1 MPKATSSSSD
11 DGVRTLDIPSAAVGD
26 RVQHE
31 FLVLEREER
40 RQATGDPFIVLT
52 LGNATGR
59 IPTAPVWLNQI
70 DWVAGAEK
78 GRVVQVIGEIGAFQ
92 RRRQL
97 RLSGPLRVLP
107 EESVVPEGFL
117 PRIGVATEQLWD
129 WIDRA
134 RGDIRSIA
142 LRRAV
147 DCFFADD
154 AFREEFER
162 LPASVAAHHALV
174 GGLLLHVTEVATV
187 GRSAARVLKG
197 NADLVLAG
205 ALLHDVGKVR
215 AFGITPTGFT
225 WTAEGRLVGSA
236 ALGALLVGER
246 LAPLVPNELSAI
258 QLAELQHLVAVAQG
272 DWGTGAMTVEA
283 EILQGADRM
292 SVRAADVAEALGDDD
307 HFADGEFSERRPY
320 RVGHRV
326 WRRPHGWE

>member
-1 MPKATSSSSD
+1 M
-11 DGVRTLDIPSAAVGD
+11 RTLDIPSAAIGD

-31 FLVLEREER
+31 FLVLERDER
-40 RQATGDPFIVLT
+40 RQASGDPFVVLT

-59 IPTAPVWLNQI
+59 IATAPVWLNQL

-78 GRVVQVIGEIGAFQ
+78 GRVVQVIGEVGAFQ

-117 PRIGVATEQLWD
+117 PRIAVSTEQLWD

-134 RGDIRSIA
+134 RGDMRSVV

-147 DCFFADD
+147 DRFFADD

-162 LPASVAAHHALV
+162 LPASVAGHHALV
-174 GGLLLHVTEVATV
+174 GGLLLHVTEVATI

-197 NADLVLAG
+197 NPDLVLAG

-215 AFGITPTGFT
+215 AFGVTPTGFT
-225 WTAEGRLVGSA
+225 WTTQGRLVGPA
-236 ALGALLVGER
+236 TLGALLVGER
-246 LAPLVPNELSAI
+246 LSPLVPNELSTT
-258 QLAELQHLVAVAQG
+258 QLAELQHLAAVAQAEKG
-272 DWGTGAMTVEA
+272 VAPMTVEA
-283 EILQGADRM
+283 EILQGADQL
-292 SVRAADVAEALGDDD
+292 SVRAADLAEALADDD
-307 HFADGEFSERRPY
+307 HFAEGEFSERSPFRG
-320 RVGHRV
+320 GHRV

>member
-1 MPKATSSSSD
+1 MRA
-11 DGVRTLDIPSAAVGD
+11 LDIPSAAVGD

-40 RQATGDPFIVLT
+40 RQATGDPFVVLT

-59 IPTAPVWLNQI
+59 IATAPVWLNQL

-97 RLSGPLRVLP
+97 RLGGPLRVLP
-107 EESVVPEGFL
+107 EESVAPDGFL

-129 WIDRA
+129 WVDRA
-134 RGDIRSIA
+134 RGDIRSLA

-147 DCFFADD
+147 DRFFADD
-154 AFREEFER
+154 AFRVEFER
-162 LPASVAAHHALV
+162 MPASVAAHHALV

-187 GRSAARVLKG
+187 GRNAARVLKA

-225 WTAEGRLVGSA
+225 WTAAGRLVGPA
-236 ALGALLVGER
+236 ALGAILLGER
-246 LAPLVPNELSAI
+246 LSPLVPNELSAT
-258 QLAELQHLVAVAQG
+258 QLAELHHLAAVTQEEG
-272 DWGTGAMTVEA
+272 REGGVGAMTVEA
-283 EILQGADRM
+283 EILRGADRM
-292 SVRAADVAEALGDDD
+292 SVRAADVADALADDD
-307 HFADGEFSERRPY
+307 HFGDGEFSERSPF

-326 WRRPHGWE
+326 WRRPHAWD